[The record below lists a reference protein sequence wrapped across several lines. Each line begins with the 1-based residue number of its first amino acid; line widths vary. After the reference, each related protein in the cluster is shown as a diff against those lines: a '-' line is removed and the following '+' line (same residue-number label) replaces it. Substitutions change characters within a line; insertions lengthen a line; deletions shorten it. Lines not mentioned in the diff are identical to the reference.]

1 MCKVYKRIGAM
12 FCTFGIILMFA
23 AGLMFNV
30 SAADRQFGSLTLV
43 CENDNA
49 GLAEMTWKIYKVGEK
64 NGSGYTLAGDF
75 ADYPVDLS
83 KIMENTDTMTE
94 AASTLS
100 NFAVLEGLP
109 PATGGRTNNSGV
121 LTIKSIETGLYL
133 AVGNKLKIGNISYF
147 PTPFLVEIGGNS
159 GMDVEAHPKFIV
171 KKTLPGA
178 TERFMMRKIWANADP
193 ENIPVSLE
201 VEIYEDGELFDTVQ
215 LKAEDNWTY
224 SWDGSADSEWRVKE
238 VTVPA
243 GCFVMYRN
251 NEVQFVI
258 MNTYD
263 NELLGR
269 ITTAVTSAP
278 TTETVTTVVSNEE
291 TVPVTTTRDDSSE
304 QQTMSRVSTTIET
317 AVKPDVNTV
326 TTVDS
331 VTTTAKTEDSYEE
344 SRTRESTVV
353 TTQQTQTNVS
363 GNVVTVTTVSEKIVT
378 ETDASGNIVTV
389 TTVSGETNTGT
400 GTETYATDENG
411 SMITTTSTKKTNIVQ
426 STKSTKTTKA
436 TTTTIE
442 KLPQTGQL
450 WWPVPVMLLSGLIF
464 VAIGLRL
471 LFDNRKED

>member
-1 MCKVYKRIGAM
+1 MCKVYKRIGAV
-12 FCTFGIILMFA
+12 FCTFGIILMFV

-30 SAADRQFGSLTLV
+30 SAADRQFGSLNLV
-43 CENDNA
+43 CEHDNV
-49 GLAEMTWKIYKVGEK
+49 GLADMTWKIYKVGEK
-64 NGSGYTLAGDF
+64 SGSGYTLTGDF
-75 ADYPVDLS
+75 ANYPVDLS
-83 KIMENTDTMTE
+83 KIMESTDTMTE

-100 NFAVLEGLP
+100 NFAVLDGIP

-133 AVGNKLKIGNISYF
+133 AVGSKLKIGSVSYF
-147 PTPFLVEIGGNS
+147 PTPFLIEIGGNS
-159 GMDVEAHPKFIV
+159 GMDIEAHPKFIV
-171 KKTLPGA
+171 KKTLPGE
-178 TERFMMRKIWANADP
+178 TERFMMRKIWANASSEED
-193 ENIPVSLE
+193 IPSSLT
-201 VEIYEDGELFDTVQ
+201 VEIYEDGELFDTVE
-215 LKAEDNWTY
+215 LTAEERWTY

-263 NELLGR
+263 NELLAR
-269 ITTAVTSAP
+269 VTTTVTSAP
-278 TTETVTTVVSNEE
+278 TTETVTTVVSSEE
-291 TVPVTTTRDDSSE
+291 TVPVTTTKEHSGE
-304 QQTMSRVSTTIET
+304 EQTMTRVSSTIDT
-317 AVKPDVNTV
+317 GVKPETNTV
-326 TTVDS
+326 TSAVTTVI
-331 VTTTAKTEDSYEE
+331 TTAKTEDSEE
-344 SRTRESTVV
+344 EKRTRVSTVV
-353 TTQQTQTNVS
+353 TTQQTQTDV
-363 GNVVTVTTVSEKIVT
+363 
-378 ETDASGNIVTV
+378 SGNIVTV
-389 TTVSGETNTGT
+389 TTVSGETSTGT

-411 SMITTTSTKKTNIVQ
+411 STITTSSTKKSDTVKSTK